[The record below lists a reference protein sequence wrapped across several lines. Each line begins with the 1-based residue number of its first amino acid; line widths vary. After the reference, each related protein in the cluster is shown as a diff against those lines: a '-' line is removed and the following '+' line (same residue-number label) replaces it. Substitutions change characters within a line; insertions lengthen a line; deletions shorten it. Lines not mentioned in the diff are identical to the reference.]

1 MSDQSD
7 KNQSSGFGWR
17 QGDAPLQPHVGVPEG
32 LYEEEHGRRGFFGRV
47 SHLYHRHPPTGWLR
61 IEGPL
66 RPRAYTATELAG
78 QASGE
83 PSWLLANAD
92 VRMGIA
98 KLAAPMGVFA
108 RNADGD
114 EVRFIHSG
122 AGTLET
128 DYGDIRYAKGDY
140 LVIPRGT
147 TYRFVP
153 STADVQ
159 LVFEAASEIELPD
172 RGMLG
177 RHAQFDPMVM
187 RVPQIPAVER
197 KSGANAQ
204 GEYELRIKREGEWTR
219 VFYPF
224 NPMNAASWKGDLAP
238 WALNVADIRPIVSPR
253 YHLPPSVHTTF
264 VARNFVICSF
274 LPRPLESE
282 PGAMKV
288 PFYHRNIDF
297 DEVLFYHE
305 GNFFSREGI
314 SAGAVTWHPQGIHHG
329 PHPNAAKN
337 AEPIIETK
345 EIAVM
350 LDTRNPL
357 RPTDA
362 ALGVEFKEYAM
373 SWRADQKR

>member
-1 MSDQSD
+1 MSKDR
-7 KNQSSGFGWR
+7 KNLPSGFGWS
-17 QGDAPLQPHVGVPEG
+17 QGRVSAQPHVQVPQG
-32 LYEEEHGRRGFFGRV
+32 TYEEEHGRNGFFGRV

-66 RPRAYTATELAG
+66 APRAYRALDSSGLAD
-78 QASGE
+78 GE
-83 PSWLLANAD
+83 PEILLENAD
-92 VRMGIA
+92 VRLGIS
-98 KLAAPMGVFA
+98 KLNGEMKTFA

-114 EVRFIHSG
+114 ELRFIHEGSG
-122 AGTLET
+122 RLES
-128 DYGDIRYAKGDY
+128 DYGDIDYRKGDY

-147 TYRFVP
+147 TYRLVATTP
-153 STADVQ
+153 NQQ
-159 LVFEAASEIELPD
+159 LVLESPGEFELPD

-187 RVPQIPAVER
+187 RVPLLPEGER
-197 KSGANAQ
+197 KTGANPQ
-204 GEYELRIKREGEWTR
+204 GEFELRIKREGEWTR
-219 VFYPF
+219 VFYPW
-224 NPMNAASWKGDLAP
+224 NPMNAEGWKGDLSP
-238 WALNVADIRPIVSPR
+238 WAINVDDIRPIVSPR

-264 VARNFVICSF
+264 VARNFVVCSF

-282 PGAMKV
+282 DGAEKV

-297 DEVLFYHE
+297 DEVLFYHA

-314 SAGAVTWHPQGIHHG
+314 SAGAITWHPQGIHHG

-337 AEPIIETK
+337 AADKTETQ

-350 LDTRNPL
+350 VDTRYPL
-357 RPTDA
+357 RATA
-362 ALGVEFKEYAM
+362 AAKKVEVDGYAM

>member
-1 MSDQSD
+1 MSKD
-7 KNQSSGFGWR
+7 KKNLPSAFGWS
-17 QGDAPLQPHVGVPEG
+17 QGRFSPQPHVDVPEG
-32 LYEEEHGRRGFFGRV
+32 LYEEEHGRQGFFGRV

-61 IEGPL
+61 IEGDL
-66 RPRAYTATELAG
+66 RPRAYQVTKLEGAEHG
-78 QASGE
+78 QPRNFLE
-83 PSWLLANAD
+83 NDDCVL
-92 VRMGIA
+92 GIA
-98 KLAAPMGVFA
+98 KLRGAMSVFA

-114 EVRFIHSG
+114 EVRFIHEG
-122 AGTLET
+122 GGTLQT
-128 DYGDIRYAKGDY
+128 DYGDIEYGKGDY

-147 TYRFVP
+147 TYRFLAKD
-153 STADVQ
+153 ADVH
-159 LVFEAASEIELPD
+159 LVIESMSEIQLPD

-187 RVPQIPAVER
+187 RTPALAEGER
-197 KSGANAQ
+197 RDGANAQ
-204 GEYELRIKREGEWTR
+204 GEFELRIKREGSWTR
-219 VFYPF
+219 VFYPWS
-224 NPMNAASWKGDLAP
+224 PVNAAGWKGDLSP
-238 WALNVADIRPIVSPR
+238 WALNVDDIRPVVSPR

-264 VARNFVICSF
+264 LARNFVICSF

-297 DEVLFYHE
+297 DEVLFYHA

-314 SAGAVTWHPQGIHHG
+314 AAGAVTFHPQGIHHG

-337 AEPIIETK
+337 AEDKTETQ

-350 LDTRNPL
+350 VDTYRPL
-357 RPTDA
+357 RPTRDA
-362 ALGVEFKEYAM
+362 ESVEFKEYAM